1 MCIVLEY
8 FSFLIIVLPPES
20 LMLSEL
26 KGLVLIA
33 LALKRE
39 KLKEKIKFLLLLL
52 LPNDTAVENRDLISH
67 SIDSWLWWKHDS
79 QVGRSSH
86 PNLVHITR

>member
-8 FSFLIIVLPPES
+8 FSLLIIFLPPES

-26 KGLVLIA
+26 KDLVLIA

-39 KLKEKIKFLLLLL
+39 KLKEKIKLLLLLL
-52 LPNDTAVENRDLISH
+52 LPNDIAVENRDLISH
-67 SIDSWLWWKHDS
+67 SIDS
-79 QVGRSSH
+79 
-86 PNLVHITR
+86 